1 MGLAGHSEFKVDRD
15 QLLKS
20 LGEIWWLH
28 IKKLIDSDSFDEQ
41 VNEKV
46 IDMYKEG
53 GY

>member
-1 MGLAGHSEFKVDRD
+1 MVVTY
-15 QLLKS
+15 Q
-20 LGEIWWLH
+20 
-28 IKKLIDSDSFDEQ
+28 KLIDSDSFDEQ